1 MGLPTGTGLILS
13 ALPVISLRSASF
25 SILTA
30 PFLRSDLVY
39 LFFFFFLLV
48 CSFNVKTMTSLIKC
62 ELDVPFRRTV
72 RQF

>member
-13 ALPVISLRSASF
+13 ALPVISLLSASF
-25 SILTA
+25 SILIA
-30 PFLRSDLVY
+30 PFLGSDHVY
-39 LFFFFFLLV
+39 LFFMLV

-62 ELDVPFRRTV
+62 ELDELFRRTM

>member
-39 LFFFFFLLV
+39 LFFLFFAGVLFQ
-48 CSFNVKTMTSLIKC
+48 CQNNDIIN
-62 ELDVPFRRTV
+62 
-72 RQF
+72 